1 MTSTNAKQQKRTEFA
16 NRFDRSAGRHHQ
28 HDPRNAAGRRQPP
41 KRAPSK
47 APPQVE
53 LHPSWA
59 ARKVQAGAV
68 KAFSGKKVV
77 FDDDGRAN
85 TPLGSLTIAGK
96 NSEKNTGGF
105 GGKSTA
111 ELGHLHPSWAAKRS
125 QAQKISLSTASVTV
139 SKIKFDE

>member
-1 MTSTNAKQQKRTEFA
+1 MTSTNAKQGKRTEFA
-16 NRFDRSAGRHHQ
+16 TRFDRSAGRQHQ

-77 FDDDGRAN
+77 FDDDGQAN
-85 TPLGSLTIAGK
+85 TPLASLTIGGK
-96 NSEKNTGGF
+96 SSGGF

-111 ELGHLHPSWAAKRS
+111 ELGSLHPSWAAKRS
-125 QAQKISLSTASVTV
+125 QAHKISLSTASVTV
-139 SKIKFDE
+139 NKIKFDD